1 MIHDLNVSKRKDM
14 TLVFTEEERDYIVN
28 NYETDLVLTEVGM
41 SLVERF
47 TRSKSDISIKVSDAD
62 IQAFLA
68 ELKEEYRCKVK
79 RISRP
84 DVLTGLVQRFLPDF
98 AAIETEKYC

>member
-1 MIHDLNVSKRKDM
+1 M

-47 TRSKSDISIKVSDAD
+47 TRSTSDISIKASDAD

-68 ELKEEYRCKVK
+68 ELKEEYRCKVE

-84 DVLTGLVQRFLPDF
+84 DVLTGLAQRLLPDF